1 MAIQYRHQD
10 AAKDALVP
18 PFSRSVELAS
28 DNELSVPSKNIING
42 PLSSFPLEYD
52 TLLPAMYFAGVDTT
66 LIPEDDIPKF
76 LNYDLDVARLN
87 YIHER
92 LWLAGRAMNYK
103 PLHRQ
108 KMMNRQIIITEQTD
122 LHLTWANSTI
132 FIKPFP
138 RYLGN
143 YEFWIAHLCGNKTL
157 HEKACGFLFSYTW
170 LITYESD
177 FHLALEMNLLP
188 QISWT
193 QWRAY
198 VQSAR
203 KVMDMDLPNGIN
215 QRYQYGE
222 LRLQRLEWIH
232 RFWGRP
238 QHGSFVRGYYSNY
251 HTYRSFFVQNVAWVF
266 GAFVFVTIILTAMQ
280 VGLAT
285 EHLQSSERFQAASY
299 GFAIF
304 AMIALVTVIG
314 VVAMFFFSL
323 FFYNLVITLIY
334 RREREKKWS
343 GREKA

>member
-1 MAIQYRHQD
+1 MTVNENVKIRMSMT
-10 AAKDALVP
+10 LVP
-18 PFSRSVELAS
+18 PFSKSVALANDELPSLKNALNAS
-28 DNELSVPSKNIING
+28 
-42 PLSSFPLEYD
+42 SSTRYSA
-52 TLLPAMYFAGVDTT
+52 LLPAMSFAEADTT

-76 LNYDLDVARLN
+76 VSIDLDVERLN

-108 KMMNRQIIITEQTD
+108 KMMNREIVITEQTD

-138 RYLGN
+138 RYLGS
-143 YEFWIAHLCGNKTL
+143 YDVWMAHLCGSKPL

-170 LITYESD
+170 LITCESD
-177 FHLALEMNLLP
+177 FHLALQLNLLP
-188 QISWT
+188 PISWT
-193 QWRAY
+193 QWRAFI
-198 VQSAR
+198 QSAR
-203 KVMDMDLPNGIN
+203 KSVDVELPNWIN
-215 QRYQYGE
+215 RRYHFGE

-232 RFWGRP
+232 RFCGRP

-285 EHLQSSERFQAASY
+285 EYLQSSEKFQAASY

-304 AMIALVTVIG
+304 AMVALVTVIG
-314 VVAMFFFSL
+314 VVVAFFLGL
-323 FFYNLVITLIY
+323 FFYNLIITLIY
-334 RREREKKWS
+334 RREREKKWA